1 MRIVNIHEAKT
12 HFSKLVDSV
21 LHGHEV
27 LIAMAGKPVAK
38 LGPIEKKPL
47 RKSGNLKGKVK
58 ISKDF
63 DAPLPNEI
71 LEDLEGHTPIS

>member
-12 HFSKLVDSV
+12 HFSKLVDAV
-21 LHGHEV
+21 IHGNEI

-38 LGPIEKKPL
+38 LGPIEKKPK
-47 RKSGNLKGKVK
+47 RRAGVLKGKVK

-63 DAPLPNEI
+63 DEPLSDET
-71 LEDLEGHTPIS
+71 LADFER

>member
-12 HFSKLVDSV
+12 HFSKLVNSV
-21 LHGHEV
+21 IQGDEI

-38 LGPIEKKPL
+38 LSPIKPKTK
-47 RKSGNLKGKVK
+47 RRFGVMKGKIK

-63 DAPLPNEI
+63 DEPLPEEI
-71 LEDLEGHTPIS
+71 LEEFEK

>member
-12 HFSKLVDSV
+12 HFSKLVDAV
-21 LHGHEV
+21 IHGNEI

-38 LGPIEKKPL
+38 LGPIEKKPK
-47 RKSGNLKGKVK
+47 RRFGILKGKVK

-63 DAPLPNEI
+63 DAPLSDNI
-71 LEDLEGHTPIS
+71 LAEFEG

>member
-21 LHGHEV
+21 IHGNEI

-38 LGPIEKKPL
+38 LGPISKKA
-47 RKSGNLKGKVK
+47 RKLGVMKGKIK
-58 ISKDF
+58 IAKDF
-63 DAPLPNEI
+63 DEPLPENI
-71 LEDLEGHTPIS
+71 LDEFER

>member
-1 MRIVNIHEAKT
+1 MRVVNIHEAKT
-12 HFSKLVDSV
+12 HFSKLIDSV

-38 LGPIEKKPL
+38 LGPIEKKPQ
-47 RKSGNLKGKVK
+47 RKPGSLKGKIK

-63 DAPLPNEI
+63 DAPLPDEI
-71 LEDLEGHTPIS
+71 LEDFEG

>member
-38 LGPIEKKPL
+38 LGPIEKKPR
-47 RKSGNLKGKVK
+47 RKCGNLKGKIK

-63 DAPLPNEI
+63 DAPLPNQI
-71 LEDLEGHTPIS
+71 LEDFEG